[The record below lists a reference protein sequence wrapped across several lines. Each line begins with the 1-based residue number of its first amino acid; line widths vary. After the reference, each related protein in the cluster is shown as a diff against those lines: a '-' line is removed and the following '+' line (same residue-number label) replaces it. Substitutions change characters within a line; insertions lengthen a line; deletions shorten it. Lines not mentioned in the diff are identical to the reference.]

1 VTRRKPPTVPNTNTI
16 SSAEEGDDNARKVV
30 QIILW
35 VVEGVYIL
43 WLFLLPYAPVSKLLL
58 LFFV

>member
-1 VTRRKPPTVPNTNTI
+1 VPNTNTI

-58 LFFV
+58 LFSV